1 MTKTVYCYDEK
12 NYYEKSLTLDKSDI
26 SPSGCWNIPARC
38 TEIEPLIEKEGYKVK
53 WNGSEWEYE
62 EIPKEP
68 EPPEP
73 TQDEKNQKF
82 ANEAK
87 VKLENL
93 AVSAMMAQL
102 AVSDISAQQT
112 EYQSN
117 IAVLSDDVALLI
129 PEVYP
134 VWSGNGVEYKK
145 DMRVTYNG
153 ILYKVLQNHT
163 SQETWTPTSA
173 PSLFAK
179 VLTSEGEILE
189 WEQPSS
195 TNPYMKGDKVKY
207 NGKIYE
213 SVIDNNVW
221 SPEAYPAGWKEVEE

>member
-1 MTKTVYCYDEK
+1 MNKIVYQYDEK
-12 NYYEKSLTLDKSDI
+12 KIFKTKLLLDDSDL
-26 SPSGCWNIPARC
+26 SPSGSWNIPAGC
-38 TEIEPLIEKEGYKVK
+38 TEIEPLEEKEGYKIK

-73 TQDEKNQKF
+73 TQGEKNQEQ
-82 ANEAK
+82 AYTAK
-87 VKLENL
+87 SELRNL
-93 AVSAMMAQL
+93 AINAMMATL
-102 AVSDISAQQT
+102 AGGDISVQQT

-134 VWSGNGVEYKK
+134 VWSGSGVEYKK
-145 DMRVTYNG
+145 DMRVTYNS

-163 SQETWTPTSA
+163 SQEGWAPTSA

-179 VLTSEGEILE
+179 VLTSEGEILD

-195 TNPYMKGDKVKY
+195 TNPYMKGDKVRY
-207 NGKIYE
+207 NGKVYE
-213 SVIDNNVW
+213 SLIDNNVW
-221 SPEAYPAGWKEVEE
+221 SPDAYPAGWKEVE